1 MIKYSGINIILG
13 YNHVHNTQATETV
26 KLSQDWVKQE
36 RDGHKKYHRIIP
48 TNTVQPVN
56 VMTHSIEESENG
68 DLSIQVFGK
77 ILNKTTTKALD
88 ILDTLPK
95 NASLK
100 QKVAII
106 SRLNIC
112 KGNDDDDFL
121 GLANR
126 QGHFIDVKG
135 QTIAKVQN
143 GTIRHIKCAMLTN
156 DVKCDAC
163 TRHRKSLMVKRSRR
177 KKTIKGCIHYLLQF

>member
-1 MIKYSGINIILG
+1 M
-13 YNHVHNTQATETV
+13 
-26 KLSQDWVKQE
+26 KLSQDWVEQE
-36 RDGHKKYHRIIP
+36 IDGHKKYHRIIP
-48 TNTVQPVN
+48 SNTVPSVN

-95 NASLK
+95 NTSLK

-121 GLANR
+121 GLANK
-126 QGHFIDVKG
+126 QGHFIDIKG
-135 QTIAKVQN
+135 QTIAKVQQ
-143 GTIRHIKCAMLTN
+143 GTIRHVKCAMLTT

-163 TRHRKSLMVKRSRR
+163 TRHRKSLQVKRSRQKR
-177 KKTIKGCIHYLLQF
+177 STKGT